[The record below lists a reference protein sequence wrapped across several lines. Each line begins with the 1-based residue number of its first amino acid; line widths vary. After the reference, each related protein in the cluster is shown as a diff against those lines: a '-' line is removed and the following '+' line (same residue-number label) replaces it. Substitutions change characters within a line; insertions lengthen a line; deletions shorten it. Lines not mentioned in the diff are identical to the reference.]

1 MEVQKFWTKT
11 KIIILCSFL
20 LIIGI
25 VVAIIFINKS
35 RQKDEYIKLEK
46 SINTNVVANHLALED
61 IKLEDGEYKQIDIK
75 DLYESK
81 AMSGKY
87 NDACIGYVIAE
98 KDNKQLYSKTY
109 IKCGSVYTTPGYG
122 AKSTKTENKDE
133 GQTKNDTKAPE
144 IKLLGEEKI
153 TIGLNEKYTDK
164 GAVATDNVD
173 GDITKK
179 IKVTNK
185 VDTSK
190 EGTYTV
196 TYTVTDKAGNKA
208 TKTRTVIVKEG
219 AGSSTKDTTKPV
231 ITFKN
236 LDTHQTVCI
245 GEKIDVSKDGVY
257 GYSAYDD
264 VDKDITNNVKIEGN
278 DTSTAGSHELKYSV
292 SDKAGNKTEVTR
304 GFTVKDCSTPDPT
317 PPQPQPDPTPPQP
330 QPDPTPPQPQP
341 DPTPPQP
348 QPDPTPQTVNPTG
361 IYVPATSITMS
372 VGTVKNVS
380 ASVEP
385 GNATNKTLTYSS
397 SSPSVAT
404 VDSYGNVSSKSAGT
418 TIIIVKTS
426 NNITKTV
433 TIRVK

>member
-25 VVAIIFINKS
+25 VIAIIFINKS

-46 SINTNVVANHLALED
+46 SINTSVVANHLALED

-98 KDNKQLYSKTY
+98 KENNQLYSKTY
-109 IKCGSVYTTPGYG
+109 IKCGSVYTTPNYG

-144 IKLLGEEKI
+144 IKLLGDEKI
-153 TIGLNEKYTDK
+153 TVGLNEKYTDK

-190 EGTYTV
+190 EGTYIV
-196 TYTVTDKAGNKA
+196 TYTVSDKAGNKT
-208 TKTRTVIVKEG
+208 TKERTVIVKEG
-219 AGSSTKDTTKPV
+219 AGTSTKDTTKPV

-292 SDKAGNKTEVTR
+292 TDKAGNKTEVTR
-304 GFTVKDCSTPDPT
+304 GFTVKDCSTPAPT
-317 PPQPQPDPTPPQP
+317 PQPDPTPTP
-330 QPDPTPPQPQP
+330 QPDPTPTPQP
-341 DPTPPQP
+341 DPTPTP

-361 IYVPATSITMS
+361 IYVPATSITLS
-372 VGTVKNVS
+372 VGQVKNVS

-404 VDSYGNVSSKSAGT
+404 VDSYGNVSPKSQGT
-418 TIIIVKTS
+418 TIIIIKTS

-433 TIRVK
+433 TIIVK